1 MLILLQSL
9 ILSSK
14 LYGII
19 FEGVSTL
26 LESLAFALGDPGDV
40 FVINFPVYARF
51 GSDLSERAQI
61 KLMGPTLRASNDFQL
76 RYSFFQTNFFL
87 ISSKNFH
94 IL

>member
-1 MLILLQSL
+1 MLTLLESIILYL
-9 ILSSK
+9 K
-14 LYGII
+14 FHGII
-19 FEGVSTL
+19 FKGVSTL